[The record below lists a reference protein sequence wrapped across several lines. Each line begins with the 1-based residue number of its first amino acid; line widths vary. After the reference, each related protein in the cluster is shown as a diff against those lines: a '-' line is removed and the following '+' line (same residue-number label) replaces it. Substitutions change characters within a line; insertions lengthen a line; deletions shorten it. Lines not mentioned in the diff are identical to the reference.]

1 MNLLTIKDIAR
12 ELDVP
17 ESNLRY
23 YRDRF
28 EDYLPSIGQGR
39 KRRYKKEALE
49 VFRYIVQGFQ
59 NDKTTEQIAEELPK
73 HFPRKLDF
81 AGQEPPSSQNL
92 LPRVDDQTSSNSV
105 FQLLQSQARTLERFS
120 RFLFSRGSSQENTDN
135 LRSNQQK
142 LKKGVLLLHKDVQK
156 LKSLQDRTLSLPER
170 CAELENKVDQLQ
182 QELGELRQRLET
194 LETQSR
200 QAHDELRR
208 TLQDCLHLMQR
219 ILESGPPESPS
230 EA

>member
-1 MNLLTIKDIAR
+1 MDLLTIKDIAR

-28 EDYLPSIGQGR
+28 EDYLPSVGQGR

-81 AGQEPPSSQNL
+81 ADQETPTSQNL
-92 LPRVDDQTSSNSV
+92 LPRVDDQTASNSV

-120 RFLFSRGSSQENTDN
+120 RFLFSRGPSQENTGN

-142 LKKGVLLLHKDVQK
+142 LKKGVLLLHRDVQK
-156 LKSLQDRTLSLPER
+156 LKSDQKNTLSLPER
-170 CAELENKVDQLQ
+170 CAELEDRTEALQ
-182 QELGELRQRLET
+182 QELTEIRQRLEAM
-194 LETQSR
+194 EAKSR
-200 QAHDELRR
+200 EDHDELRQ
-208 TLQDCLHLMQR
+208 TLQDCVRLMR
-219 ILESGPPESPS
+219 HMLESDS
-230 EA
+230 A